1 MWRYGGVTEEKK
13 KSMGRYPWN
22 LRPEKSKKP
31 RVATHG
37 LFGAFK
43 EKQGNLV
50 KLFANRIKKSL
61 RRTNNRARKT

>member
-43 EKQGNLV
+43 EKQGKPNSSE
-50 KLFANRIKKSL
+50 KLKKIIIMSSESG
-61 RRTNNRARKT
+61 N

>member
-43 EKQGNLV
+43 EKQGTLY
-50 KLFANRIKKSL
+50 KLFKEKNGDFYVYIG
-61 RRTNNRARKT
+61 

>member
-1 MWRYGGVTEEKK
+1 MWRYGCVTEEKK

-37 LFGAFK
+37 LFDAFK
-43 EKQGNLV
+43 EKQGIWKI
-50 KLFANRIKKSL
+50 KLSIIEEADQKFFL
-61 RRTNNRARKT
+61 RHFLS

>member
-43 EKQGNLV
+43 EKQGKV
-50 KLFANRIKKSL
+50 SF
-61 RRTNNRARKT
+61 

>member
-22 LRPEKSKKP
+22 PRPEKSKKP

-43 EKQGNLV
+43 EKQG
-50 KLFANRIKKSL
+50 KLITKKEDSGVSIL
-61 RRTNNRARKT
+61 RG

>member
-43 EKQGNLV
+43 EKQGIY
-50 KLFANRIKKSL
+50 LFYKNMKCIKHNHP
-61 RRTNNRARKT
+61 NNSNWY

>member
-37 LFGAFK
+37 LFDAFK
-43 EKQGNLV
+43 EKQGKGYFFFWNLV
-50 KLFANRIKKSL
+50 SRGYYTRSAQC
-61 RRTNNRARKT
+61 

>member
-43 EKQGNLV
+43 EKQGTA
-50 KLFANRIKKSL
+50 FR
-61 RRTNNRARKT
+61 

>member
-43 EKQGNLV
+43 EKQGIFFLGF
-50 KLFANRIKKSL
+50 LFEINSFIE
-61 RRTNNRARKT
+61 T

>member
-1 MWRYGGVTEEKK
+1 MWRYGGVAEEKK

-43 EKQGNLV
+43 EKQGILCTIS
-50 KLFANRIKKSL
+50 A
-61 RRTNNRARKT
+61 TNSF

>member
-43 EKQGNLV
+43 EKQG
-50 KLFANRIKKSL
+50 KHFIFISSCFGKTLFKRMKKKYQL
-61 RRTNNRARKT
+61 

>member
-43 EKQGNLV
+43 EKQGNCSP
-50 KLFANRIKKSL
+50 KNRC
-61 RRTNNRARKT
+61 

>member
-43 EKQGNLV
+43 EKQGISLE
-50 KLFANRIKKSL
+50 KKIRSSSSL
-61 RRTNNRARKT
+61 

>member
-37 LFGAFK
+37 LFDAFK
-43 EKQGNLV
+43 EKQG
-50 KLFANRIKKSL
+50 I
-61 RRTNNRARKT
+61 

>member
-37 LFGAFK
+37 LFDAFK
-43 EKQGNLV
+43 EKQGNRTFKKNNC
-50 KLFANRIKKSL
+50 KLKN
-61 RRTNNRARKT
+61 ARLMNITGIL

>member
-31 RVATHG
+31 RVPTHG

-43 EKQGNLV
+43 EKQG
-50 KLFANRIKKSL
+50 IYI
-61 RRTNNRARKT
+61 

>member
-43 EKQGNLV
+43 EKQGSFIVHFYKNQLS
-50 KLFANRIKKSL
+50 F
-61 RRTNNRARKT
+61 